1 MVCMHTKWKKNL
13 RRSSLAA
20 LITLALAGSAFAMP
34 SGGAIEQGNVAVSE
48 GNLANVGNGATI
60 TTQANSI
67 INWNDF
73 SVGAGETLNF
83 NTAAGALLNRVTS
96 DKVSELLG
104 TMTQTGANPL
114 FVVNPNGIHIGGNAT
129 IDAANITLSTLAMS
143 TADFNN
149 AASGRNYALA
159 QSDKGVKAVTI
170 DGGAKIGVG
179 NTLNIYGGKVVVADG
194 VIFNPSDK
202 KTASKQYALI
212 AAGDHATMWMDPKD
226 GETQPVRLTTTKDNT
241 AEFHGAM
248 NIQRNTDIRVIGS
261 SVKMDKAAV
270 STYGKFEAIAAKQ
283 MGYDGNAYR
292 EDADASNVLAAD
304 DFTGTSGAYS
314 LSGGKVDLKNSS
326 ITGSKI
332 EIRGEKDYQQVGD
345 MDHGNA
351 VSEHRAELDNTVTL
365 DNVNLNQQNQHG
377 GDYAWFYINGGKTDI
392 KNNSEITS
400 TVTGNISA
408 AQYVK
413 RSPGVKDG
421 AKTTAFDWQT
431 TKDNALTVDGGK
443 LIREVT
449 KRMDGSGQV
458 ETDPKK
464 SGVNDD
470 SFTLV
475 GSTVDLNGTE
485 VNAAGNFNA
494 VAAQRRTSNANQSGA
509 AAAAGNAVRMNGA
522 PIKANNIHV
531 LGGNVQLKDADL
543 HAKKYAQIEAL
554 QTWSRTKDRDTR
566 TATVD
571 NVLHIDHTKLRV
583 DDWLA
588 TDSGVTNIVNG
599 SEITG
604 GALRMGA
611 SHSYEAANSDKVFN
625 VTKEN
630 KINVWNSTVNGNNVS
645 FSAGAVGVWKGSTV
659 DANNPIYTNGPTHTD
674 GSVLVLARDTDSHVR
689 VNGQGEQGFEEV
701 STVPAVPSA
710 PAIPDVPVSP
720 MPALSAAGGG
730 SASDAENMATGANA
744 AREALSASKNS
755 VERCENLAAQIREL
769 SQRSPDGRASIGIVA
784 GAIQAIAEASDISNE
799 EKFVLME
806 TAIHSDDTTHRM
818 AMTQDQT
825 TVVATKDAIDVAT
838 YVENPMQALDMKQAA
853 EAVRFTDEG

>member
-20 LITLALAGSAFAMP
+20 LITLALTGSAFAMP

-48 GNLANVGNGATI
+48 GNLANVGNGATS

-149 AASGRNYALA
+149 AASGGRYSLA
-159 QSDKGVKAVTI
+159 QDKVGVKTVQI
-170 DGGAKIGVG
+170 DSGAKIKSG
-179 NTLNIYGGKVVVADG
+179 NMLNIFGGKIVADG
-194 VIFNPSDK
+194 VIFNERQGGLEKAP
-202 KTASKQYALI
+202 AMI
-212 AAGDHATMWMDPKD
+212 VAAERTTLRIDD
-226 GETQPVRLTTTKDNT
+226 GELVPVNSTITKENT
-241 AEFHGAM
+241 VDFHGT
-248 NIQRNTDIRVIGS
+248 IQTQNTDFRIAGS
-261 SVKMDKAAV
+261 SVNLDNAV
-270 STYGKFEAIAAKQ
+270 VDTGNSSKFEAIAAKQ
-283 MGYDGNAYR
+283 MGYNGNAYR

-304 DFTGTSGAYS
+304 NFTGTSGQYS
-314 LSGGKVDLKNSS
+314 LSGGKIDLKNSS

-365 DNVNLNQQNQHG
+365 DHVTLNQQGG

-392 KNNSEITS
+392 KNNSELTS

-421 AKTTAFDWQT
+421 AKITAFDRQT
-431 TKDNALTVDGGK
+431 TKGNALTVDGGK
-443 LIREVT
+443 LTGHTQANE
-449 KRMDGSGQV
+449 
-458 ETDPKK
+458 
-464 SGVNDD
+464 D
-470 SFTLV
+470 SFTLA

-494 VAAQRRTSNANQSGA
+494 VAAQRKASNANQSGA
-509 AAAAGNAVRMNGA
+509 TAAVGNAVRINGA

-543 HAKKYAQIEAL
+543 HAKEYAQIEAL

-571 NVLHIDHTKLRV
+571 NVLHIDHTKLAV
-583 DDWLA
+583 DERKGFLS
-588 TDSGVTNIVNG
+588 TNSGTTNIVND
-599 SEITG
+599 SAITG
-604 GALRMGA
+604 ANLSFDALHTYDDINADPDTGEGKLVA
-611 SHSYEAANSDKVFN
+611 TTADH
-625 VTKEN
+625 
-630 KINVWNSTVNGNNVS
+630 KINVWDSSISGKQYVS
-645 FSAGAVGVWKGSTV
+645 FSAGAVGVWKGNTKGSTV
-659 DANNPIYTNGPTHTD
+659 ATEGVLMTGGVSHRTD
-674 GSVLVLARDTDSHVR
+674 GSVVSLQRDGDSHVIINNVEMDR
-689 VNGQGEQGFEEV
+689 FKVV
-701 STVPAVPSA
+701 SAVPAVPSA

-720 MPALSAAGGG
+720 MPSLAAAGGGG

-755 VERCENLAAQIREL
+755 AERRENLAAQIREL

-838 YVENPMQALDMKQAA
+838 YVENPMQALDMKQAT

>member
-20 LITLALAGSAFAMP
+20 LITLALTGSAFAMP

-60 TTQANSI
+60 STQANSI

-73 SVGAGETLNF
+73 SIGAGETLNF

-114 FVVNPNGIHIGGNAT
+114 FVVNPNGIHIGDNAT

-212 AAGDHATMWMDPKD
+212 VAGDHATMWMDPKD
-226 GETQPVRLTTTKDNT
+226 GETQPVSLTTTKDNT

-248 NIQRNTDIRVIGS
+248 NIQRNADIRVVGS

-304 DFTGTSGAYS
+304 NFTGTSGEYS

-332 EIRGEKDYQQVGD
+332 EIRGEKDYQQTGD
-345 MDHGNA
+345 MDRGNA

-365 DNVNLNQQNQHG
+365 DNVNLNQQGG
-377 GDYAWFYINGGKTDI
+377 GDDAWFYINGGKTDI
-392 KNNSEITS
+392 KNNSEIAS

-413 RSPGVKDG
+413 RSQGVKDG
-421 AKTTAFDWQT
+421 AKITAFDRQT

-443 LIREVT
+443 LT
-449 KRMDGSGQV
+449 GHTQA
-458 ETDPKK
+458 
-464 SGVNDD
+464 NDD

-494 VAAQRRTSNANQSGA
+494 VAAQRRASNANQSGA
-509 AAAAGNAVRMNGA
+509 AAAAGNAVRMNG
-522 PIKANNIHV
+522 PHIEANNIHV

-543 HAKKYAQIEAL
+543 HAQKYAQIEAL

-583 DDWLA
+583 DEWLA
-588 TDSGVTNIVNG
+588 TDSGTTNIVNG

-604 GALRMGA
+604 GALHLGA
-611 SHSYEAANSDKVFN
+611 SHSYDDMDSGKVFN

-630 KINVWNSTVNGNNVS
+630 KINVWNSSINGNDVGL
-645 FSAGAVGVWKGSTV
+645 SAGAVGVWKGSTV
-659 DANNPIYTNGPTHTD
+659 DANNSISTNGQAHTD
-674 GSVLVLARDTDSHVR
+674 GSTLILARDTDSHVR

-701 STVPAVPSA
+701 SAVPAVPSA

-720 MPALSAAGGG
+720 MPSLAAAGGGG

-755 VERCENLAAQIREL
+755 AERRENLAAQIREL

-838 YVENPMQALDMKQAA
+838 YVENPTQALDMKQAA

>member
-20 LITLALAGSAFAMP
+20 LITLALTGSAFAMP
-34 SGGAIEQGNVAVSE
+34 SGGAIEQGNVAISE

-73 SVGAGETLNF
+73 SIGVGETLNF

-114 FVVNPNGIHIGGNAT
+114 FVVNPNGIHIGGGAT

-149 AASGRNYALA
+149 AASGGRYSLA
-159 QSDKGVKAVTI
+159 QDKVGVKTVQI
-170 DGGAKIGVG
+170 DSGAKIKSG
-179 NTLNIYGGKVVVADG
+179 NMLNIFGGKIVADG
-194 VIFNPSDK
+194 VIFNERQGGLEKAP
-202 KTASKQYALI
+202 AMI
-212 AAGDHATMWMDPKD
+212 VAAERTTLRIDD
-226 GETQPVRLTTTKDNT
+226 GELVPVNSTITKENT
-241 AEFHGAM
+241 VDFHGT
-248 NIQRNTDIRVIGS
+248 IQTQNTDFRIAGS
-261 SVKMDKAAV
+261 SVNLDNAV
-270 STYGKFEAIAAKQ
+270 VDTGNSSKFEAIAAKQ
-283 MGYDGNAYR
+283 MGYNGSAYR

-304 DFTGTSGAYS
+304 NFTGTSGQYS
-314 LSGGKVDLKNSS
+314 LSGGKIDLKNSS

-365 DNVNLNQQNQHG
+365 DHVTLNQQGG

-392 KNNSEITS
+392 KNNSELTS

-421 AKTTAFDWQT
+421 AKITAFDRQT
-431 TKDNALTVDGGK
+431 TKGNALTVDGGK
-443 LIREVT
+443 LTGHTQANE
-449 KRMDGSGQV
+449 
-458 ETDPKK
+458 
-464 SGVNDD
+464 D
-470 SFTLV
+470 SFTLA

-485 VNAAGNFNA
+485 VNVAGNFDA
-494 VAAQRRTSNANQSGA
+494 VAAQRKASNANQSGA
-509 AAAAGNAVRMNGA
+509 TAAVGNAVRMNGA
-522 PIKANNIHV
+522 HIEANNIHV

-543 HAKKYAQIEAL
+543 HAQKNAQIEAL
-554 QTWSRTKDRDTR
+554 QTWSRTKDRETR

-571 NVLHIDHTKLRV
+571 NVLHIDHTKVRGNE
-583 DDWLA
+583 WLA

-599 SEITG
+599 SEIIG
-604 GALRMGA
+604 GTLRLGA
-611 SHSYEAANSDKVFN
+611 SHSYEDANGDKVFN

-630 KINVWNSTVNGNNVS
+630 QINVWNSTVNGNDVGL
-645 FSAGAVGVWKGSTV
+645 SAGAVGVWKGSTV
-659 DANNPIYTNGPTHTD
+659 DANNSINTNGPAHTD
-674 GSVLVLARDTDSHVR
+674 GSTLILARDTDSHVR

-701 STVPAVPSA
+701 SAVPAVPSA

-720 MPALSAAGGG
+720 MPLLAAAGGGG
-730 SASDAENMATGANA
+730 SASDAENMAIGANA

-755 VERCENLAAQIREL
+755 VERRENLAAQIREL

>member
-20 LITLALAGSAFAMP
+20 LITLALTGSAFAMP

-60 TTQANSI
+60 STQANSI

-73 SVGAGETLNF
+73 SIGVGETLNF

-114 FVVNPNGIHIGGNAT
+114 FVVNPNGIHIGGGAT

-143 TADFNN
+143 TVDFNN
-149 AASGRNYALA
+149 AASGGRYSLA
-159 QSDKGVKAVTI
+159 QDKVGVKTVQI
-170 DGGAKIGVG
+170 DSGAKIKSG
-179 NTLNIYGGKVVVADG
+179 NMLNIFGGKIVADG
-194 VIFNPSDK
+194 VIFNERQGGLEKAP
-202 KTASKQYALI
+202 AMI
-212 AAGDHATMWMDPKD
+212 VAAERTTLRIDD
-226 GETQPVRLTTTKDNT
+226 GELVPVNSTITKENT
-241 AEFHGAM
+241 VDFHGT
-248 NIQRNTDIRVIGS
+248 IQTQNTDFRIAGS
-261 SVKMDKAAV
+261 SVNLDNAV
-270 STYGKFEAIAAKQ
+270 VDTGNSSKFEAIAAKQ
-283 MGYDGNAYR
+283 MGYNGNAYR

-304 DFTGTSGAYS
+304 NFTGTRGEYS

-365 DNVNLNQQNQHG
+365 DHVTLNQQGG

-392 KNNSEITS
+392 KNNSEIAS

-413 RSPGVKDG
+413 RSQGVKDG
-421 AKTTAFDWQT
+421 AKITAFDRQT

-443 LIREVT
+443 LT
-449 KRMDGSGQV
+449 GHTQA
-458 ETDPKK
+458 
-464 SGVNDD
+464 NDD

-485 VNAAGNFNA
+485 VNVAGNFNA
-494 VAAQRRTSNANQSGA
+494 VAAQRRASNANQSGA
-509 AAAAGNAVRMNGA
+509 TAAAGNAVRMNG
-522 PIKANNIHV
+522 PHIEANNIHV

-543 HAKKYAQIEAL
+543 HAQKHAQIEAL

-571 NVLHIDHTKLRV
+571 NVLHIDHTKVRGNE
-583 DDWLA
+583 WLA

-599 SEITG
+599 SEIIG
-604 GALRMGA
+604 GTLRLGA
-611 SHSYEAANSDKVFN
+611 SHSYEDANGDKVFN

-630 KINVWNSTVNGNNVS
+630 QINVWNSTVNGNDVGL
-645 FSAGAVGVWKGSTV
+645 SAGAVGVWKGSTV
-659 DANNPIYTNGPTHTD
+659 DANNSISTNGQAHTD
-674 GSVLVLARDTDSHVR
+674 GSTLTLARDTDSHVR

-701 STVPAVPSA
+701 SDVPAVPSA

-720 MPALSAAGGG
+720 MPSLAASGGGG

-744 AREALSASKNS
+744 AREALSGSKNS
-755 VERCENLAAQIREL
+755 AERRENLAAQIREL

>member
-20 LITLALAGSAFAMP
+20 LITLALTGSAFAMP

-48 GNLANVGNGATI
+48 GNLANVGNGAMI

-149 AASGRNYALA
+149 AASGGMYSLV
-159 QSDKGVKAVTI
+159 QDKAGVKTVQI
-170 DGGAKIGVG
+170 DSGAKIKSG
-179 NTLNIYGGKVVVADG
+179 NMLNIFGGKVVADG
-194 VIFNPSDK
+194 VIFNERQGGLEKAP
-202 KTASKQYALI
+202 AMI
-212 AAGDHATMWMDPKD
+212 VAAERTTLRIDD
-226 GETQPVRLTTTKDNT
+226 GELVPVNSTITKENT
-241 AEFHGAM
+241 VDFHGT
-248 NIQRNTDIRVIGS
+248 IQTQNTDFRIAGS
-261 SVKMDKAAV
+261 SVNLANAV
-270 STYGKFEAIAAKQ
+270 VDTGNSSKFEAIAAKQ
-283 MGYDGNAYR
+283 MGYNGNAYR

-304 DFTGTSGAYS
+304 NFTGNRGEYS

-345 MDHGNA
+345 MDHGKA

-365 DNVNLNQQNQHG
+365 DHVTLNQQG
-377 GDYAWFYINGGKTDI
+377 SGDYAWFYINGGKTDI

-443 LIREVT
+443 LTGNTNPAHPDE
-449 KRMDGSGQV
+449 
-458 ETDPKK
+458 
-464 SGVNDD
+464 D

-475 GSTVDLNGTE
+475 GSTVDLNHVTVKTNGM
-485 VNAAGNFNA
+485 FNA
-494 VAAQRRTSNANQSGA
+494 GAVQRLYGGSKTETSTAK
-509 AAAAGNAVRMNGA
+509 GNALRANGV
-522 PIKANNIHV
+522 NIEAST
-531 LGGNVQLKDADL
+531 LMMGGGNVQLKDSTVKVTQDANLMAVKTWAELENDRYNATAD
-543 HAKKYAQIEAL
+543 
-554 QTWSRTKDRDTR
+554 
-566 TATVD
+566 VD
-571 NVLHIDHTKLRV
+571 NVLHLENTKIEAGNDIVAASGTTNFLNGTAIKG
-583 DDWLA
+583 DELTFGAAQSHD
-588 TDSGVTNIVNG
+588 GVTTRAAAENKVNLWNTKIEG
-599 SEITG
+599 RDVELHAG
-604 GALRMGA
+604 GAGIW
-611 SHSYEAANSDKVFN
+611 D
-625 VTKEN
+625 
-630 KINVWNSTVNGNNVS
+630 
-645 FSAGAVGVWKGSTV
+645 GSTV
-659 DANNPIYTNGPTHTD
+659 DATEKLNADNAVRVD
-674 GSVLVLARDTDSHVR
+674 GSIISLERDASSHVR
-689 VNGQGEQGFEEV
+689 LNGDEATEV
-701 STVPAVPSA
+701 KVIGAAPAVPSA

-720 MPALSAAGGG
+720 MPSLAAAGGGG

-755 VERCENLAAQIREL
+755 VERRENLAAQIREL

-838 YVENPMQALDMKQAA
+838 YVENPTQALDMKQAT

>member
-20 LITLALAGSAFAMP
+20 LITLALTGSAFAMP

-60 TTQANSI
+60 STQANSI

-73 SVGAGETLNF
+73 SIGAGETLNF

-212 AAGDHATMWMDPKD
+212 VAGDHAVMWMEPKD

-241 AEFHGAM
+241 AEFHGTM
-248 NIQRNTDIRVIGS
+248 NIQRNADIRVVGS
-261 SVKMDKAAV
+261 SVKMDKAVV

-304 DFTGTSGAYS
+304 NFTGTSGQYS

-365 DNVNLNQQNQHG
+365 DHVTLNQQGG

-443 LIREVT
+443 LTGNTNPAHPDE
-449 KRMDGSGQV
+449 
-458 ETDPKK
+458 
-464 SGVNDD
+464 D

-475 GSTVDLNGTE
+475 GSTVDLNHVTVKTNGM
-485 VNAAGNFNA
+485 FNA
-494 VAAQRRTSNANQSGA
+494 GAVQRLYGGSKTETSTAK
-509 AAAAGNAVRMNGA
+509 GNALRANGV
-522 PIKANNIHV
+522 NIEAST
-531 LGGNVQLKDADL
+531 LMMGGGNVQLKDSTVKVTQDANLMAVKTWAELENDRYNATAD
-543 HAKKYAQIEAL
+543 
-554 QTWSRTKDRDTR
+554 
-566 TATVD
+566 VD
-571 NVLHIDHTKLRV
+571 NVLHLENTKIEAGNDIVAASGTTNFLNGTAIKG
-583 DDWLA
+583 DELTFGAAQSHD
-588 TDSGVTNIVNG
+588 GVTTRAAAENKVNLWNTKIEG
-599 SEITG
+599 RDVELHAG
-604 GALRMGA
+604 GAGIW
-611 SHSYEAANSDKVFN
+611 D
-625 VTKEN
+625 
-630 KINVWNSTVNGNNVS
+630 
-645 FSAGAVGVWKGSTV
+645 GSTV
-659 DANNPIYTNGPTHTD
+659 DATEKLNADNAVRVD
-674 GSVLVLARDTDSHVR
+674 GSIISLERDASSHVR
-689 VNGQGEQGFEEV
+689 LNGDEATEV
-701 STVPAVPSA
+701 KVIGAAPAVPSA

-720 MPALSAAGGG
+720 MPSLAAAGGGG

-755 VERCENLAAQIREL
+755 VERRENLAAQIREL

>member
-20 LITLALAGSAFAMP
+20 LITLALTGSAFAMP

-73 SVGAGETLNF
+73 SIGVGETLNF

-114 FVVNPNGIHIGGNAT
+114 FVVNPNGIHIGDNAT

-149 AASGRNYALA
+149 AASGGRYSLA
-159 QSDKGVKAVTI
+159 QDKVGVKTVQI
-170 DGGAKIGVG
+170 DSGAKIKSG
-179 NTLNIYGGKVVVADG
+179 NMLNIFGGKIVADG
-194 VIFNPSDK
+194 VIFNERQGGLEKAP
-202 KTASKQYALI
+202 AMI
-212 AAGDHATMWMDPKD
+212 VAAERTTLRIDD
-226 GETQPVRLTTTKDNT
+226 GELVPVNSTITKENT
-241 AEFHGAM
+241 VDFHGT
-248 NIQRNTDIRVIGS
+248 IQTQNTDFRIAGS
-261 SVKMDKAAV
+261 SVNLDNAV
-270 STYGKFEAIAAKQ
+270 VDTGNSSKFEAIAAKQ
-283 MGYDGNAYR
+283 MGYNGSAYR

-304 DFTGTSGAYS
+304 NFTGTSGQYS
-314 LSGGKVDLKNSS
+314 LSGGKIDLKNSS

-365 DNVNLNQQNQHG
+365 DHVTLNQQGG

-392 KNNSEITS
+392 KNNSELTS

-421 AKTTAFDWQT
+421 AKITAFDRQT
-431 TKDNALTVDGGK
+431 TKGNALTVDGGK
-443 LIREVT
+443 LTGNTNPAHPDE
-449 KRMDGSGQV
+449 
-458 ETDPKK
+458 
-464 SGVNDD
+464 D

-475 GSTVDLNGTE
+475 GSTVDLNHVTVKTNGM
-485 VNAAGNFNA
+485 FNA
-494 VAAQRRTSNANQSGA
+494 GAVQRLYGGSKTETSTAK
-509 AAAAGNAVRMNGA
+509 GNALRANGV
-522 PIKANNIHV
+522 NIEAST
-531 LGGNVQLKDADL
+531 LMMGGGNVQLKDSTVKVTQDANLMAVKTWAELENDRYNATAD
-543 HAKKYAQIEAL
+543 
-554 QTWSRTKDRDTR
+554 
-566 TATVD
+566 VD
-571 NVLHIDHTKLRV
+571 NVLHLENTKIEAGNDIVAASGTTNFLNGTAIKG
-583 DDWLA
+583 DELTFGAAQSHD
-588 TDSGVTNIVNG
+588 GVTTRAAAENKVNLWNTKIEG
-599 SEITG
+599 RDVELHAG
-604 GALRMGA
+604 GAGIW
-611 SHSYEAANSDKVFN
+611 D
-625 VTKEN
+625 
-630 KINVWNSTVNGNNVS
+630 
-645 FSAGAVGVWKGSTV
+645 GSTV
-659 DANNPIYTNGPTHTD
+659 DATEKLNADNAVRVD
-674 GSVLVLARDTDSHVR
+674 GSIISLERDASSHVR
-689 VNGQGEQGFEEV
+689 LNGDEATEV
-701 STVPAVPSA
+701 KVIGAAPAVPSA

-720 MPALSAAGGG
+720 MPSLAAAGGGG

-755 VERCENLAAQIREL
+755 VERRENLAAQIREL

-838 YVENPMQALDMKQAA
+838 YVENPTQALDMKQAT

>member
-20 LITLALAGSAFAMP
+20 LITLALTGSAFAMP

-104 TMTQTGANPL
+104 TMTQTGSNPL
-114 FVVNPNGIHIGGNAT
+114 FVVNPNGIHIGGGAT

-149 AASGRNYALA
+149 AASGGRYSLA
-159 QSDKGVKAVTI
+159 QDKGGVKTVQI
-170 DGGAKIGVG
+170 DSGAKIKSG
-179 NTLNIYGGKVVVADG
+179 NMLNIFGGKIVADG
-194 VIFNPSDK
+194 VIFNERQGGLEKAP
-202 KTASKQYALI
+202 AMI
-212 AAGDHATMWMDPKD
+212 VAAERTTLRIDD
-226 GETQPVRLTTTKDNT
+226 GELVPVNSTITKENT
-241 AEFHGAM
+241 VDFHGT
-248 NIQRNTDIRVIGS
+248 IQTQNTDFRIAGS
-261 SVKMDKAAV
+261 SVNLDNAV
-270 STYGKFEAIAAKQ
+270 VDTGNSSKFEAIAAKQ
-283 MGYDGNAYR
+283 MGYNGNAYR

-304 DFTGTSGAYS
+304 NFTGTSGEYS

-332 EIRGEKDYQQVGD
+332 EIRGEKDYQQTGD
-345 MDHGNA
+345 MDRGNA

-365 DNVNLNQQNQHG
+365 DNVNLNQQGG
-377 GDYAWFYINGGKTDI
+377 GDDAWFYINGGKTDI
-392 KNNSEITS
+392 KNNSEIAS

-413 RSPGVKDG
+413 RSQGVKDG
-421 AKTTAFDWQT
+421 AKITAFDRQT

-443 LIREVT
+443 LT
-449 KRMDGSGQV
+449 GH
-458 ETDPKK
+458 TTA
-464 SGVNDD
+464 NDD

-494 VAAQRRTSNANQSGA
+494 VAAQRRASNANQSSA
-509 AAAAGNAVRMNGA
+509 TAAAGNAVRMNGA
-522 PIKANNIHV
+522 HIEANNIHA
-531 LGGNVQLKDADL
+531 LGGNVQMKDADL
-543 HAKKYAQIEAL
+543 HAQKYAMIEAL

-571 NVLHIDHTKLRV
+571 NVLHIDHTKVRGDEL
-583 DDWLA
+583 LA

-599 SEITG
+599 SEIIG
-604 GALRMGA
+604 GTLRLGA
-611 SHSYEAANSDKVFN
+611 SHSYEDANSDKVFN

-630 KINVWNSTVNGNNVS
+630 KINVWNSTINGNNVS

-659 DANNPIYTNGPTHTD
+659 DANNSISTNGQAHTD
-674 GSVLVLARDTDSHVR
+674 GSTLILARDTDSHVR

-720 MPALSAAGGG
+720 MPSLAASGGGG

-755 VERCENLAAQIREL
+755 AERRENLAAQIREL

-838 YVENPMQALDMKQAA
+838 YVENPTQALDMKQAA

>member
-20 LITLALAGSAFAMP
+20 LITLALTGSAFAMP

-114 FVVNPNGIHIGGNAT
+114 FVVNPNGIHIGGGAT

-179 NTLNIYGGKVVVADG
+179 DMFNAHAGKVVVADG
-194 VIFNPSDK
+194 VIFTSSDK
-202 KTASKQYALI
+202 GHSEYRNAVIS
-212 AAGDHATMWMDPKD
+212 AGNRARLAFDD
-226 GETQPVRLTTTKDNT
+226 GEFMPVPFTATKENT
-241 AEFHGAM
+241 VEFHGK
-248 NIQRNTDIRVIGS
+248 IQDLHNTDVRVLGS
-261 SVKMDKAAV
+261 SINLDGANV
-270 STYGKFEAIAAKQ
+270 STSKKFEAIAVKQ
-283 MGYDGNAYR
+283 ANFNGNAYR

-304 DFTGTSGAYS
+304 NFTGTRGEYS
-314 LSGGKVDLKNSS
+314 LSGGKIDLKNSS

-365 DNVNLNQQNQHG
+365 DHVTLNQQGG

-392 KNNSEITS
+392 KNNSELAS
-400 TVTGNISA
+400 TVTGIISA
-408 AQYVK
+408 AQYIK
-413 RSPGVKDG
+413 RSQGVKDG
-421 AKTTAFDWQT
+421 AKTTQFDWQT
-431 TKDNALTVDGGK
+431 TKGNALTVDGGK

-494 VAAQRRTSNANQSGA
+494 VAAQHRASNANQSGA
-509 AAAAGNAVRMNGA
+509 TAAVGNAVRINGA
-522 PIKANNIHV
+522 PIEANNIHV

-543 HAKKYAQIEAL
+543 HAKKNAQIEAL

-566 TATVD
+566 TETVD

-583 DDWLA
+583 DEWLA
-588 TDSGVTNIVNG
+588 TDSGTTNIVNG

-604 GALRMGA
+604 GALHLGA
-611 SHSYEAANSDKVFN
+611 SHSYDDMDSGKVFN

-630 KINVWNSTVNGNNVS
+630 KINVWNSSINGNDVGL
-645 FSAGAVGVWKGSTV
+645 SAGAVGVWKGSTV
-659 DANNPIYTNGPTHTD
+659 DANNSINTNGPTRTD
-674 GSVLVLARDTDSHVR
+674 GSTLTLARDTDSHVR

-701 STVPAVPSA
+701 SAVPAVPSA

-720 MPALSAAGGG
+720 MPSLAAAGGGG

-755 VERCENLAAQIREL
+755 VERRENLAAQIREL

-838 YVENPMQALDMKQAA
+838 YVENPTQALDMKQAT

>member
-20 LITLALAGSAFAMP
+20 LITLALTGSAFAMP

-149 AASGRNYALA
+149 AASGGMYSLV
-159 QSDKGVKAVTI
+159 QDKAGVKTVQI
-170 DGGAKIGVG
+170 DSGAKIKSG
-179 NTLNIYGGKVVVADG
+179 NMLNIFGGKVVADG
-194 VIFNPSDK
+194 VIFNERQGGLEKAP
-202 KTASKQYALI
+202 AMI
-212 AAGDHATMWMDPKD
+212 VAAERTTLRIDD
-226 GETQPVRLTTTKDNT
+226 GELVPVNSTITKENT
-241 AEFHGAM
+241 VDFHGT
-248 NIQRNTDIRVIGS
+248 IQTQNTDFRIAGS
-261 SVKMDKAAV
+261 SVNLANAV
-270 STYGKFEAIAAKQ
+270 VDTGNSSKFEAIAAKQ
-283 MGYDGNAYR
+283 MGYNGNAYR

-304 DFTGTSGAYS
+304 NFTGNRGEYS

-345 MDHGNA
+345 MDHGKA

-365 DNVNLNQQNQHG
+365 DHVTLNQQG
-377 GDYAWFYINGGKTDI
+377 SGDYAWFYINGGKTDI
-392 KNNSEITS
+392 KNNSELTS

-421 AKTTAFDWQT
+421 AKITAFDRQT
-431 TKDNALTVDGGK
+431 TKGNALTVDGGK
-443 LIREVT
+443 LTGHTQANE
-449 KRMDGSGQV
+449 
-458 ETDPKK
+458 
-464 SGVNDD
+464 D
-470 SFTLV
+470 SFTLA

-485 VNAAGNFNA
+485 VNVAGNFDA
-494 VAAQRRTSNANQSGA
+494 VAAQRKASNANQSGA
-509 AAAAGNAVRMNGA
+509 TAAVGNAVRMNGA
-522 PIKANNIHV
+522 HIEANNIHV

-543 HAKKYAQIEAL
+543 HAQKNAQIEAL
-554 QTWSRTKDRDTR
+554 QTWSRTKDRETR

-571 NVLHIDHTKLRV
+571 NVLHIDHTKVRGNE
-583 DDWLA
+583 WLA

-599 SEITG
+599 SEIIG
-604 GALRMGA
+604 GTLRLGA
-611 SHSYEAANSDKVFN
+611 SHSYEDANGDKVFN

-630 KINVWNSTVNGNNVS
+630 QINVWNSTVNGNDVGL
-645 FSAGAVGVWKGSTV
+645 SAGAVGVWKGSTV
-659 DANNPIYTNGPTHTD
+659 DANNSINTNGPAHTD
-674 GSVLVLARDTDSHVR
+674 GSTLILARDTDSHVR

-701 STVPAVPSA
+701 SAVPAVPSA

-720 MPALSAAGGG
+720 MPLLAAAGGGG

-755 VERCENLAAQIREL
+755 VERRENLAAQIREL

-838 YVENPMQALDMKQAA
+838 YVENPTQALDMKQAA

>member
-20 LITLALAGSAFAMP
+20 LITLALTGSAFAMP

-48 GNLANVGNGATI
+48 GNLADVGNGATI

-114 FVVNPNGIHIGGNAT
+114 FVVNPNGIHIGDNAT

-149 AASGRNYALA
+149 AASGGRYSLA
-159 QSDKGVKAVTI
+159 QDKVGVKTVQI
-170 DGGAKIGVG
+170 DSGAKIKSG
-179 NTLNIYGGKVVVADG
+179 NMLNIFGGKIVADG
-194 VIFNPSDK
+194 VIFNERQGGLEKAP
-202 KTASKQYALI
+202 AMI
-212 AAGDHATMWMDPKD
+212 VAAERTTLRIDD
-226 GETQPVRLTTTKDNT
+226 GELVPVNSTITKENT
-241 AEFHGAM
+241 VDFHGT
-248 NIQRNTDIRVIGS
+248 IQTQNTDFRIAGS
-261 SVKMDKAAV
+261 SVNLDNAV
-270 STYGKFEAIAAKQ
+270 VDTGNSSKFEAIAAKQ
-283 MGYDGNAYR
+283 MGYNGSAYR

-304 DFTGTSGAYS
+304 NFTGTSGQYS
-314 LSGGKVDLKNSS
+314 LSGGKIDLKNSS

-365 DNVNLNQQNQHG
+365 DHVTLNQQGG

-392 KNNSEITS
+392 KNNSELTS

-421 AKTTAFDWQT
+421 AKITAFDRQT
-431 TKDNALTVDGGK
+431 TKGNALTVDGGK
-443 LIREVT
+443 LTGHTQANE
-449 KRMDGSGQV
+449 
-458 ETDPKK
+458 
-464 SGVNDD
+464 D
-470 SFTLV
+470 SFTLA

-485 VNAAGNFNA
+485 VNVAGNFDA
-494 VAAQRRTSNANQSGA
+494 VAAQRKASNANQSGA
-509 AAAAGNAVRMNGA
+509 TAAVGNAVRMNGA
-522 PIKANNIHV
+522 HIEANNIHV

-543 HAKKYAQIEAL
+543 HAQKNAQIEAL
-554 QTWSRTKDRDTR
+554 QTWSRTKDRETR

-571 NVLHIDHTKLRV
+571 NVLHIDHTKVRGNE
-583 DDWLA
+583 WLA

-599 SEITG
+599 SEIIG
-604 GALRMGA
+604 GTLRLGA
-611 SHSYEAANSDKVFN
+611 SHSYEDANGDKVFN

-630 KINVWNSTVNGNNVS
+630 QINVWNSTVNGNDVGL
-645 FSAGAVGVWKGSTV
+645 SAGAVGVWKGSTV
-659 DANNPIYTNGPTHTD
+659 DANNSINTNGPAHTD
-674 GSVLVLARDTDSHVR
+674 GSTLILARDTDSHVR

-701 STVPAVPSA
+701 SAVPAVPSA

-720 MPALSAAGGG
+720 MPLLAAAGGGG

-755 VERCENLAAQIREL
+755 VERRENLAAQIREL

>member
-20 LITLALAGSAFAMP
+20 LITLALTGSAFAMP

-48 GNLANVGNGATI
+48 GDLANVGNGATI
-60 TTQANSI
+60 STQANSI

-114 FVVNPNGIHIGGNAT
+114 FVVNPNGIHIGGGAT

-149 AASGRNYALA
+149 AASGGRYSLA
-159 QSDKGVKAVTI
+159 QDKVGVKTVQI
-170 DGGAKIGVG
+170 DSGAKIKSG
-179 NTLNIYGGKVVVADG
+179 NMLNIFGGKIVADG
-194 VIFNPSDK
+194 VIFNERQGGLEKAP
-202 KTASKQYALI
+202 AMI
-212 AAGDHATMWMDPKD
+212 VAAERTTLRIDD
-226 GETQPVRLTTTKDNT
+226 GELVPVNSTITKENT
-241 AEFHGAM
+241 VDFHGT
-248 NIQRNTDIRVIGS
+248 IQTQNTDFRIAGS
-261 SVKMDKAAV
+261 SVNLDNAV
-270 STYGKFEAIAAKQ
+270 VDTGNSSKFEAIAAKQ
-283 MGYDGNAYR
+283 MGYNGSAYR

-304 DFTGTSGAYS
+304 NFTGTSGQYS
-314 LSGGKVDLKNSS
+314 LSGGKIDLKNSS

-365 DNVNLNQQNQHG
+365 DHVTLNQQGG

-392 KNNSEITS
+392 KNNSELTS

-421 AKTTAFDWQT
+421 AKITAFDRQT
-431 TKDNALTVDGGK
+431 TKGNALTVDGGK
-443 LIREVT
+443 LTGHTQANE
-449 KRMDGSGQV
+449 
-458 ETDPKK
+458 
-464 SGVNDD
+464 D
-470 SFTLV
+470 SFTLA

-485 VNAAGNFNA
+485 VNVAGNFDA
-494 VAAQRRTSNANQSGA
+494 VAAQRKASNANQSGA
-509 AAAAGNAVRMNGA
+509 TAAVGNAVRMNGA
-522 PIKANNIHV
+522 HIEANNIHV

-543 HAKKYAQIEAL
+543 HAQKNAQIEAL
-554 QTWSRTKDRDTR
+554 QTWSRTKDRETR

-571 NVLHIDHTKLRV
+571 NVLHIDHTKVRGNE
-583 DDWLA
+583 WLA

-599 SEITG
+599 SEIIG
-604 GALRMGA
+604 GTLRLGA
-611 SHSYEAANSDKVFN
+611 SHSYEDANGDKVFN

-630 KINVWNSTVNGNNVS
+630 QINVWNSTVNGNDVGL
-645 FSAGAVGVWKGSTV
+645 SAGAVGVWKGSTV
-659 DANNPIYTNGPTHTD
+659 DANNSINTNGPAHTD
-674 GSVLVLARDTDSHVR
+674 GSTLILARDTDSHVR

-701 STVPAVPSA
+701 SAVPAVPSA

-720 MPALSAAGGG
+720 MPLLAAAGGGG

-755 VERCENLAAQIREL
+755 VERRENLAAQIREL

-838 YVENPMQALDMKQAA
+838 YVENPTQALDMKQAA

>member
-20 LITLALAGSAFAMP
+20 LITLALTGSAFAMP

-60 TTQANSI
+60 STQANSI

-114 FVVNPNGIHIGGNAT
+114 FVVNPNGIHIGGGAT

-194 VIFNPSDK
+194 VVFTSSDK
-202 KTASKQYALI
+202 GNSEYRNAVISAGNRASVAFY
-212 AAGDHATMWMDPKD
+212 D
-226 GETQPVRLTTTKDNT
+226 GEAVPTPFTSTKENEV
-241 AEFHGAM
+241 EFHGK
-248 NIQRNTDIRVIGS
+248 IQDLHNTDVRVMGS
-261 SVKMDKAAV
+261 SINLDRANV
-270 STYGKFEAIAAKQ
+270 STSKKFEAIAVKQ
-283 MGYDGNAYR
+283 ANFNGSAYR

-304 DFTGTSGAYS
+304 NFTGTRGEYS

-332 EIRGEKDYQQVGD
+332 EIRGEKDYQQTGD

-365 DNVNLNQQNQHG
+365 DNVNLNQQGG

-392 KNNSEITS
+392 KNNSEIAS

-413 RSPGVKDG
+413 RSQGVKDG
-421 AKTTAFDWQT
+421 AKITAFDRQT

-443 LIREVT
+443 LT
-449 KRMDGSGQV
+449 GHTQA
-458 ETDPKK
+458 
-464 SGVNDD
+464 NDD

-494 VAAQRRTSNANQSGA
+494 VAAQRRASNANQSGA
-509 AAAAGNAVRMNGA
+509 AAAAGNAVRMNG
-522 PIKANNIHV
+522 PHIEANNIHV

-543 HAKKYAQIEAL
+543 HAQKHAQIEAL

-583 DDWLA
+583 DEWLA

-604 GALRMGA
+604 GALHLGA
-611 SHSYEAANSDKVFN
+611 SHSYDDMDSGKVFN

-630 KINVWNSTVNGNNVS
+630 KINVWNSSINGNDVGL
-645 FSAGAVGVWKGSTV
+645 SAGAVGVWKGSTV
-659 DANNPIYTNGPTHTD
+659 DANNSISTNGQAHTD
-674 GSVLVLARDTDSHVR
+674 GSTLTLARDTDSHVR

-701 STVPAVPSA
+701 SDVPAVPSA

-720 MPALSAAGGG
+720 MPSLAASGGGG

-744 AREALSASKNS
+744 AREALSGSKNS
-755 VERCENLAAQIREL
+755 AERRENLAAQIREL

-838 YVENPMQALDMKQAA
+838 YVENPTQALDMKQAA

>member
-20 LITLALAGSAFAMP
+20 LITLALTGSAFAMP

-114 FVVNPNGIHIGGNAT
+114 FVVNPNGIHIGDNAT

-149 AASGRNYALA
+149 AASGGRYSLA
-159 QSDKGVKAVTI
+159 QDKVGVKTVQI
-170 DGGAKIGVG
+170 DSGAKIKSG
-179 NTLNIYGGKVVVADG
+179 NMLNIFGGKIVADG
-194 VIFNPSDK
+194 VIFNERQGGLEKAP
-202 KTASKQYALI
+202 AMI
-212 AAGDHATMWMDPKD
+212 VAAERTTLRIDD
-226 GETQPVRLTTTKDNT
+226 GELVPVNSTITKENT
-241 AEFHGAM
+241 VDFHGT
-248 NIQRNTDIRVIGS
+248 IQTQNTDFRIAGS
-261 SVKMDKAAV
+261 SVNLDNAV
-270 STYGKFEAIAAKQ
+270 VDTGNSSKFEAIAAKQ
-283 MGYDGNAYR
+283 MGYNGSAYR

-304 DFTGTSGAYS
+304 NFTGTSGQYS
-314 LSGGKVDLKNSS
+314 LSGGKIDLKNSS

-365 DNVNLNQQNQHG
+365 DHVTLNQQGG

-392 KNNSEITS
+392 KNNSELTS

-421 AKTTAFDWQT
+421 AKITAFDRQT
-431 TKDNALTVDGGK
+431 TKGNALTVDGGK
-443 LIREVT
+443 LTGHTQANE
-449 KRMDGSGQV
+449 
-458 ETDPKK
+458 
-464 SGVNDD
+464 D
-470 SFTLV
+470 SFTLA

-485 VNAAGNFNA
+485 VNVAGNFDA
-494 VAAQRRTSNANQSGA
+494 VAAQRKASNANQSGA
-509 AAAAGNAVRMNGA
+509 TAAVGNAVRMNGA
-522 PIKANNIHV
+522 HIEANNIHV

-543 HAKKYAQIEAL
+543 HAQKNAQIEAL
-554 QTWSRTKDRDTR
+554 QTWSRTKDRETR

-571 NVLHIDHTKLRV
+571 NVLHIDHTKVRGNE
-583 DDWLA
+583 WLA

-599 SEITG
+599 SEIIG
-604 GALRMGA
+604 GTLRLGA
-611 SHSYEAANSDKVFN
+611 SHSYEDANGDKVFN

-630 KINVWNSTVNGNNVS
+630 QINVWNSTVNGNDVGL
-645 FSAGAVGVWKGSTV
+645 SAGAVGVWKGSTV
-659 DANNPIYTNGPTHTD
+659 DANNSINTNGPAHTD
-674 GSVLVLARDTDSHVR
+674 GSTLILARDTDSHVR

-701 STVPAVPSA
+701 SAVPAVPSA

-720 MPALSAAGGG
+720 MPLLAAAGGGG

-755 VERCENLAAQIREL
+755 VERRENLAAQIREL

>member
-20 LITLALAGSAFAMP
+20 LITLALTGSAFAMP

-73 SVGAGETLNF
+73 SIGVGETLNF

-114 FVVNPNGIHIGGNAT
+114 FVVNPNGIHIGGGAT

-212 AAGDHATMWMDPKD
+212 VAGDHATMWMDPKD

-248 NIQRNTDIRVIGS
+248 NIQRNTDIRVVGS

-304 DFTGTSGAYS
+304 NFTGTSGEYS

-332 EIRGEKDYQQVGD
+332 EIRGEKDYQQTGD
-345 MDHGNA
+345 MDRGNA

-365 DNVNLNQQNQHG
+365 DNVNLNQQGG
-377 GDYAWFYINGGKTDI
+377 GDDAWFYINGGKTDI
-392 KNNSEITS
+392 KNNSEIAS

-413 RSPGVKDG
+413 RSQGVKDG
-421 AKTTAFDWQT
+421 AKITAFDRQT

-443 LIREVT
+443 LTGHTQANE
-449 KRMDGSGQV
+449 
-458 ETDPKK
+458 
-464 SGVNDD
+464 D
-470 SFTLV
+470 SFTLA

-485 VNAAGNFNA
+485 VNVAGNFDA
-494 VAAQRRTSNANQSGA
+494 VAAQRKASNANQSGA
-509 AAAAGNAVRMNGA
+509 TAAVGNAVRMNGA
-522 PIKANNIHV
+522 HIEANNIHV

-543 HAKKYAQIEAL
+543 HAQKNAQIEAL
-554 QTWSRTKDRDTR
+554 QTWSRTKDRETR

-571 NVLHIDHTKLRV
+571 NVLHIDHTKVRGNE
-583 DDWLA
+583 WLA

-599 SEITG
+599 SEIIG
-604 GALRMGA
+604 GTLRLGA
-611 SHSYEAANSDKVFN
+611 SHSYEDANGDKVFN

-630 KINVWNSTVNGNNVS
+630 QINVWNSTVNGNDVGL
-645 FSAGAVGVWKGSTV
+645 SAGAVGVWKGSTV
-659 DANNPIYTNGPTHTD
+659 DANNSINTNGPAHTD
-674 GSVLVLARDTDSHVR
+674 GSTLILARDTDSHVR

-701 STVPAVPSA
+701 SAVPAVPSA

-720 MPALSAAGGG
+720 MPLLAAAGGGG

-755 VERCENLAAQIREL
+755 VERRENLAAQIREL

>member
-20 LITLALAGSAFAMP
+20 LITLALTGSAFAMP

-60 TTQANSI
+60 STQANSI

-73 SVGAGETLNF
+73 SIGVGETLNF

-114 FVVNPNGIHIGGNAT
+114 FVVNPNGIHIGGGAT

-212 AAGDHATMWMDPKD
+212 VAGDHATMWMDPKD

-248 NIQRNTDIRVIGS
+248 NIQRNTDIRVVGS
-261 SVKMDKAAV
+261 SVKMDKAVV

-304 DFTGTSGAYS
+304 NFTGTSGEYS

-332 EIRGEKDYQQVGD
+332 EIRGEKDYQQTGD
-345 MDHGNA
+345 MDRGNA

-365 DNVNLNQQNQHG
+365 DNVNLNQQGG
-377 GDYAWFYINGGKTDI
+377 GDDAWFYINGGKTDI
-392 KNNSEITS
+392 KNNSEIAS

-413 RSPGVKDG
+413 RSQGVKDG

-431 TKDNALTVDGGK
+431 TKGSALTVDGGK
-443 LIREVT
+443 LTGNTQANE
-449 KRMDGSGQV
+449 
-458 ETDPKK
+458 
-464 SGVNDD
+464 D
-470 SFTLV
+470 SFTLA

-494 VAAQRRTSNANQSGA
+494 VAAQRKASNANQSGA
-509 AAAAGNAVRMNGA
+509 TAAVGNAVRINGA

-543 HAKKYAQIEAL
+543 HAKEYAQIEAL

-571 NVLHIDHTKLRV
+571 NVLHIDHTKLAV
-583 DDWLA
+583 DERKGFLS
-588 TDSGVTNIVNG
+588 TNSGTTNIVND
-599 SEITG
+599 SAITG
-604 GALRMGA
+604 ANLSFDALHTYDDINADPDTGEGKLVA
-611 SHSYEAANSDKVFN
+611 TTADH
-625 VTKEN
+625 
-630 KINVWNSTVNGNNVS
+630 KINVWDSSISGKQYVS
-645 FSAGAVGVWKGSTV
+645 FSAGAVGVWKGNTKGSTV
-659 DANNPIYTNGPTHTD
+659 ATEGVLMTGGVSHRTD
-674 GSVLVLARDTDSHVR
+674 GSVVSLQRDGDSHVIINNVEMDR
-689 VNGQGEQGFEEV
+689 FKVV
-701 STVPAVPSA
+701 SAVPAVPSA

-720 MPALSAAGGG
+720 MPSLAAAGGGG

-755 VERCENLAAQIREL
+755 AERRENLAAQIREL

-838 YVENPMQALDMKQAA
+838 YVENPTQALDMKQAT

>member
-20 LITLALAGSAFAMP
+20 LITLALTGSAFAMP

-48 GNLANVGNGATI
+48 GNLADVGNGATI

-212 AAGDHATMWMDPKD
+212 VAGDHATMWMDPKD

-248 NIQRNTDIRVIGS
+248 NIQRNTDIRVVGS

-304 DFTGTSGAYS
+304 NFTGTSGEYS

-332 EIRGEKDYQQVGD
+332 EIRGEKDYQQTGD
-345 MDHGNA
+345 MDRGNA

-365 DNVNLNQQNQHG
+365 DNVNLNQQGG
-377 GDYAWFYINGGKTDI
+377 GDDAWFYINGGKTDI
-392 KNNSEITS
+392 KNNSEIAS

-413 RSPGVKDG
+413 RSQGVKDG
-421 AKTTAFDWQT
+421 AKITAFDRQT

-443 LIREVT
+443 LTGHTQANE
-449 KRMDGSGQV
+449 
-458 ETDPKK
+458 
-464 SGVNDD
+464 D
-470 SFTLV
+470 SFTLA

-494 VAAQRRTSNANQSGA
+494 VAAQRRASNANQSGA
-509 AAAAGNAVRMNGA
+509 TAAAGNAVRMNGA
-522 PIKANNIHV
+522 HIEANNIHA
-531 LGGNVQLKDADL
+531 LGGNVQMKDADL
-543 HAKKYAQIEAL
+543 HAQKYAMIEAL

-571 NVLHIDHTKLRV
+571 NVLHIDHTKVRGDEL
-583 DDWLA
+583 LA

-599 SEITG
+599 SEIIG
-604 GALRMGA
+604 GTLRLGA
-611 SHSYEAANSDKVFN
+611 SHSYEDANSDKVFN

-630 KINVWNSTVNGNNVS
+630 KINVWNSTINGNDVGL
-645 FSAGAVGVWKGSTV
+645 SAGAVGVWKGSTV
-659 DANNPIYTNGPTHTD
+659 DANNSISTNGQAHTD
-674 GSVLVLARDTDSHVR
+674 GSTLILARDTDSHVR

-720 MPALSAAGGG
+720 MPSLAAAGGGG

-755 VERCENLAAQIREL
+755 AERRENLAAQIREL

-838 YVENPMQALDMKQAA
+838 YVENPTQALDMKQAA

>member
-20 LITLALAGSAFAMP
+20 LITLALTGSAFAMP

-48 GNLANVGNGATI
+48 GNLADVGNGATI

-114 FVVNPNGIHIGGNAT
+114 FVVNPNGIHIGDNAT

-212 AAGDHATMWMDPKD
+212 VAGDHAVMWMEPKD

-241 AEFHGAM
+241 AEFHGTM
-248 NIQRNTDIRVIGS
+248 NIQRNADIRVVGS
-261 SVKMDKAAV
+261 SVKMDKAVV

-304 DFTGTSGAYS
+304 NFTGTSGEYS

-365 DNVNLNQQNQHG
+365 DHVTLNQQGG

-392 KNNSEITS
+392 KNNSELTS

-421 AKTTAFDWQT
+421 AKTTQFDWQT
-431 TKDNALTVDGGK
+431 TKGNALTVDGGK
-443 LIREVT
+443 LTGHTQANE
-449 KRMDGSGQV
+449 
-458 ETDPKK
+458 
-464 SGVNDD
+464 D

-494 VAAQRRTSNANQSGA
+494 VAAQRRASNANQSGA
-509 AAAAGNAVRMNGA
+509 TAAAGNAVRMNGA
-522 PIKANNIHV
+522 HIEANNIHA
-531 LGGNVQLKDADL
+531 LGGNVQMKDANL
-543 HAKKYAQIEAL
+543 HAQKYAMIEAL

-571 NVLHIDHTKLRV
+571 NVLHIDHTKVRGDEL
-583 DDWLA
+583 LA

-599 SEITG
+599 SEIIG
-604 GALRMGA
+604 GTLRLGA
-611 SHSYEAANSDKVFN
+611 SHSYEDANSDKVFN

-630 KINVWNSTVNGNNVS
+630 KINVWNSSINGNDVGL
-645 FSAGAVGVWKGSTV
+645 SAGAVGVWKGSTV
-659 DANNPIYTNGPTHTD
+659 DANNSINTNGQAHTD
-674 GSVLVLARDTDSHVR
+674 GSTLILARDTDSHVR

-720 MPALSAAGGG
+720 MPSLAAAGGGG

-744 AREALSASKNS
+744 AREALSASKNN
-755 VERCENLAAQIREL
+755 VERRENLAAQIREL

>member
-20 LITLALAGSAFAMP
+20 LITLALTGSAFAMP

-48 GNLANVGNGATI
+48 GNLADVGNGATI

-114 FVVNPNGIHIGGNAT
+114 FVVNPNGIHIGDNAT

-212 AAGDHATMWMDPKD
+212 VAGDHAVMWMEPKD

-241 AEFHGAM
+241 AEFHGTM
-248 NIQRNTDIRVIGS
+248 NIQRNADIRVVGS
-261 SVKMDKAAV
+261 SVKMDKAVV

-304 DFTGTSGAYS
+304 NFTGTSGQYS

-365 DNVNLNQQNQHG
+365 DHVTLNQQGG

-392 KNNSEITS
+392 KNNSELTS

-413 RSPGVKDG
+413 RSQGVKDG
-421 AKTTAFDWQT
+421 AKTTQFDWQT
-431 TKDNALTVDGGK
+431 TKGNALTVDGGK
-443 LIREVT
+443 LTGHTQANE
-449 KRMDGSGQV
+449 
-458 ETDPKK
+458 
-464 SGVNDD
+464 D

-494 VAAQRRTSNANQSGA
+494 VAAQRRASNANQSGA
-509 AAAAGNAVRMNGA
+509 TAAAGNAVRMNGA
-522 PIKANNIHV
+522 HIEANNIHA
-531 LGGNVQLKDADL
+531 LGGNVQMKDANL
-543 HAKKYAQIEAL
+543 HAQKYAMIEAL

-571 NVLHIDHTKLRV
+571 NVLHIDHTKVRGDEL
-583 DDWLA
+583 LA

-599 SEITG
+599 SEIIG
-604 GALRMGA
+604 GTLRLGA
-611 SHSYEAANSDKVFN
+611 SHSYEDANSDKVFN

-630 KINVWNSTVNGNNVS
+630 KINVWNSSINGNNVS

-659 DANNPIYTNGPTHTD
+659 DANNSINTNGQAHTD
-674 GSVLVLARDTDSHVR
+674 GSTLILARDTDSHVR

-720 MPALSAAGGG
+720 MPSLAAAGGGG

-744 AREALSASKNS
+744 AREALSASKNN
-755 VERCENLAAQIREL
+755 VERRENLAAQIREL

>member
-20 LITLALAGSAFAMP
+20 LITLALTGSAFAMP

-73 SVGAGETLNF
+73 SIGVGETLNF

-114 FVVNPNGIHIGGNAT
+114 FVVNPNGIHIGGGAT

-149 AASGRNYALA
+149 AASGGRYSLA
-159 QSDKGVKAVTI
+159 QDKVGVKTVQI
-170 DGGAKIGVG
+170 DSGAKIKSG
-179 NTLNIYGGKVVVADG
+179 NMLNIFGGKIVADG
-194 VIFNPSDK
+194 VIFNERQGGLEKAP
-202 KTASKQYALI
+202 AMI
-212 AAGDHATMWMDPKD
+212 VAAERTTLRIDD
-226 GETQPVRLTTTKDNT
+226 GELVPVNSTITKENT
-241 AEFHGAM
+241 VDFHGT
-248 NIQRNTDIRVIGS
+248 IQTQNTDFRIAGS
-261 SVKMDKAAV
+261 SVNLDNAV
-270 STYGKFEAIAAKQ
+270 VDTGNSSKFEAIAAKQ
-283 MGYDGNAYR
+283 MGYNGSAYR

-304 DFTGTSGAYS
+304 NFTGTRGQYS
-314 LSGGKVDLKNSS
+314 LSGGKIDLKNSS

-345 MDHGNA
+345 MDRGTA

-365 DNVNLNQQNQHG
+365 DHVTLNQQGG

-392 KNNSEITS
+392 KNNSELTS

-421 AKTTAFDWQT
+421 AKITAFDRQT
-431 TKDNALTVDGGK
+431 TKGNALTVDGGK
-443 LIREVT
+443 LTGHTQANE
-449 KRMDGSGQV
+449 
-458 ETDPKK
+458 
-464 SGVNDD
+464 D
-470 SFTLV
+470 SFTLA

-485 VNAAGNFNA
+485 VNVAGNFDA
-494 VAAQRRTSNANQSGA
+494 VAAQRKASNANQSGA
-509 AAAAGNAVRMNGA
+509 TAAVGNAVRMNGA
-522 PIKANNIHV
+522 HIEANNIHV

-543 HAKKYAQIEAL
+543 HAQKNAQIEAL
-554 QTWSRTKDRDTR
+554 QTWSRTKDRETR

-571 NVLHIDHTKLRV
+571 NVLHIDHTKVRGNE
-583 DDWLA
+583 WLA

-599 SEITG
+599 SEIIG
-604 GALRMGA
+604 GTLRLGA
-611 SHSYEAANSDKVFN
+611 SHSYEDANGDKVFN

-630 KINVWNSTVNGNNVS
+630 QINVWNSTVNGNDVGL
-645 FSAGAVGVWKGSTV
+645 SAGAVGVWKGSTV
-659 DANNPIYTNGPTHTD
+659 DANNSINTNEPAHTD
-674 GSVLVLARDTDSHVR
+674 GSTLILARDTDSHVR

-701 STVPAVPSA
+701 SAVPAVPSA

-720 MPALSAAGGG
+720 MPSLAAAGGGG

-755 VERCENLAAQIREL
+755 AERRENLAAQIREL
-769 SQRSPDGRASIGIVA
+769 SQRSPDGCASIGIVA

-838 YVENPMQALDMKQAA
+838 YVENPTQALDMKQAA

>member
-20 LITLALAGSAFAMP
+20 LITLALTGSAFAMP

-60 TTQANSI
+60 STQANSI

-73 SVGAGETLNF
+73 SIGAGETLNF

-212 AAGDHATMWMDPKD
+212 VAGDHATMWMDPKD

-248 NIQRNTDIRVIGS
+248 NIQRNTDIRVVGS

-304 DFTGTSGAYS
+304 NFTGTSGEYS

-332 EIRGEKDYQQVGD
+332 EIRGEKDYQQTGD
-345 MDHGNA
+345 MDRGNA

-365 DNVNLNQQNQHG
+365 DNVNLNQQGG
-377 GDYAWFYINGGKTDI
+377 GDDAWFYINGGKTDI
-392 KNNSEITS
+392 KNNSEIAS

-413 RSPGVKDG
+413 RSQGVKDG
-421 AKTTAFDWQT
+421 AKITAFDRQT

-443 LIREVT
+443 LT
-449 KRMDGSGQV
+449 GHTQA
-458 ETDPKK
+458 
-464 SGVNDD
+464 NDD

-494 VAAQRRTSNANQSGA
+494 VAAQRRASNANQSGA
-509 AAAAGNAVRMNGA
+509 AAAAGNAVRMNG
-522 PIKANNIHV
+522 PHIEANNIHV

-543 HAKKYAQIEAL
+543 HAQKHAQIEAL

-583 DDWLA
+583 DEWLA
-588 TDSGVTNIVNG
+588 TDSGTTNIVNG

-604 GALRMGA
+604 GALHLGA
-611 SHSYEAANSDKVFN
+611 SHSYDDMDSGKVFN

-630 KINVWNSTVNGNNVS
+630 KINVWNSSINGNDVGL
-645 FSAGAVGVWKGSTV
+645 SAGAVGVWKGSTV
-659 DANNPIYTNGPTHTD
+659 DANNSISTNGQAHTD
-674 GSVLVLARDTDSHVR
+674 GSTLTLARDTDSHVR

-701 STVPAVPSA
+701 SAVPAVPSA

-720 MPALSAAGGG
+720 MPSLAAAGGGG

-755 VERCENLAAQIREL
+755 VERRENLAAQIREL

-838 YVENPMQALDMKQAA
+838 YVENPTQALDMKQAT

>member
-20 LITLALAGSAFAMP
+20 LITLALTGSAFAMP

-60 TTQANSI
+60 STQANSI

-73 SVGAGETLNF
+73 SIGAGETLNF

-114 FVVNPNGIHIGGNAT
+114 FVVNPNGIHIGGGAT

-194 VIFNPSDK
+194 VIFNSSDK

-212 AAGDHATMWMDPKD
+212 LAGDHAAMWMDPKD
-226 GETQPVRLTTTKDNT
+226 GETQPVHLTTTKDNT
-241 AEFHGAM
+241 AEFHGTM
-248 NIQRNTDIRVIGS
+248 NVHSDADIRVVGS
-261 SVKMDKAAV
+261 SVKMDKAVV

-304 DFTGTSGAYS
+304 NFTGTSGQYS

-332 EIRGEKDYQQVGD
+332 EIRGEKDYQQTGD
-345 MDHGNA
+345 MDRGNA

-365 DNVNLNQQNQHG
+365 DNVNLNQQGG
-377 GDYAWFYINGGKTDI
+377 GDDAWFYINGGKTDI

-400 TVTGNISA
+400 NATGNIST

-413 RSPGVKDG
+413 RSQGVKNG
-421 AKTTAFDWQT
+421 SKTTEFDWQT

-443 LIREVT
+443 LT
-449 KRMDGSGQV
+449 GHTQA
-458 ETDPKK
+458 
-464 SGVNDD
+464 NDD

-494 VAAQRRTSNANQSGA
+494 VAAQRRASNANQSGA
-509 AAAAGNAVRMNGA
+509 TAAAGNAVRMNGA
-522 PIKANNIHV
+522 HIEANNIHA
-531 LGGNVQLKDADL
+531 LGGNVQMKDADL
-543 HAKKYAQIEAL
+543 HAQKYAMIEAL

-571 NVLHIDHTKLRV
+571 NVLHIDHTKVRGDEL
-583 DDWLA
+583 LA

-599 SEITG
+599 SEIIG
-604 GALRMGA
+604 GTLRLGA
-611 SHSYEAANSDKVFN
+611 SHSYEDANSDKVFN

-630 KINVWNSTVNGNNVS
+630 KINVWNSTINGNNVS

-659 DANNPIYTNGPTHTD
+659 DANNSINTNGQAHTD
-674 GSVLVLARDTDSHVR
+674 GSTLILARDTDSHVR

-755 VERCENLAAQIREL
+755 VERRENLEAQIREL
-769 SQRSPDGRASIGIVA
+769 SRRSPDGRASIGIVA
-784 GAIQAIAEASDISNE
+784 GAVQAIAEASDISNE

-838 YVENPMQALDMKQAA
+838 YVENPTQALDMKQAA